1 MSDSKILFFNPTG
14 DGHPQESTISEPMS
28 QAEQNQQFDRLL
40 DLLSVH
46 SSNPTEEL
54 AGYLVTQDPTYLPEH
69 PEARTIIR
77 HMGRDQLLR
86 IMISRLLENHAQAP
100 TEDKP

>member
-14 DGHPQESTISEPMS
+14 DEPPQSSAESSPMTE
-28 QAEQNQQFDRLL
+28 AEQNQQFDALL
-40 DLLSVH
+40 DLLSIH
-46 SSNPTEEL
+46 SNNPTEEL

-69 PEARTIIR
+69 AEARAIIR

-86 IMISRLLENHAQAP
+86 IMISRLLENHAKTA
-100 TEDKP
+100 TEDAP